1 MLYRGSSSALEFYE
15 LDATYR
21 ALFENNGMAMAVVD
35 ETMTIALINR
45 AFEELSGYS
54 KSQLENGMR
63 WMQLVHEDD
72 RADMSGHH
80 IMCAWT
86 PVSSNRHCMFRMARK
101 DGKIRDIYLS
111 MTNIPGTR
119 KGIFSMADIMEAMS
133 SPCQQQL
140 ALSI

>member
-1 MLYRGSSSALEFYE
+1 
-15 LDATYR
+15 
-21 ALFENNGMAMAVVD
+21 
-35 ETMTIALINR
+35 
-45 AFEELSGYS
+45 
-54 KSQLENGMR
+54 
-63 WMQLVHEDD
+63 
-72 RADMSGHH
+72 
-80 IMCAWT
+80 
-86 PVSSNRHCMFRMARK
+86 MARK